1 MQKILLDLRNC
12 LSRINETI
20 LAFTINQVKIKG
32 KKTVKKIKICFI
44 ILCLGYGGAEKSLY
58 YLVKLMDKNKFDIT
72 VFAVLA
78 GGKMERDF
86 IDLGVKVKTPYSC
99 ALSSNNIVGKTA
111 NHFIVKRVERMV
123 NTNSSNLLKT
133 ATGEDYDIVVS
144 YHVDSSCYAAGF
156 PKKGKRIKYIHAD
169 LANSPSYVN
178 DNKYLFDL
186 KIPYNKVIGVSG
198 IAQAGYHKV
207 FGKNGSSAALL
218 NPIDSKEISRLANEN
233 SVNLQKGSYVCALG
247 RLTKEKGFARLIDV
261 YTKLKESQFPYKLV
275 IMGEGPEA
283 DNLKKKISD
292 NKMEDLVILM
302 GHQSNPYPVI
312 KNSKFLIVPSYSEG
326 LSMTAM
332 EAISLGVPVVSTC
345 PSVGDILG
353 DEPCG
358 IITDN
363 SDDALYEGMIEMSD
377 EKFYH
382 QAKQAAERRSRFF
395 DGRKMAEQVE
405 NMYLDILNDTKD
417 SEEVC

>member
-1 MQKILLDLRNC
+1 M
-12 LSRINETI
+12 
-20 LAFTINQVKIKG
+20 
-32 KKTVKKIKICFI
+32 KKIKIAFI
-44 ILCLGYGGAEKSLY
+44 ILCLGYGGAEKALY

-78 GGKMERDF
+78 GGKMEPDF

-99 ALSSNNIVGKTA
+99 AFSSGNIVKKAA
-111 NHFIVKRVERMV
+111 NHLIVKRIERMV
-123 NTNSSNLLKT
+123 SSNSSNLLKT

-186 KIPYNKVIGVSG
+186 KTPYDKVIGVSS
-198 IAQAGYHKV
+198 IAQAGYHKI
-207 FGKNGSSAALL
+207 FGKNGSSATLL
-218 NPIDSKEISRLANEN
+218 NPIDSSEINRLANEK
-233 SVNLQKGSYVCALG
+233 SVKLPKESYVCALG

-261 YTKLKESQFPYKLV
+261 YAKLKENLFPHKLV
-275 IMGEGPEA
+275 IMGEGPES
-283 DNLKKKISD
+283 DYLQKKISD
-292 NKMEDLVILM
+292 YKIEDFVILS
-302 GHQSNPYPVI
+302 GYQSNPYPVI

-332 EAISLGVPVVSTC
+332 EAICLRVPVVSTC
-345 PSVGDILG
+345 PSVGDIIG

-358 IITDN
+358 IITEN
-363 SDDALYEGMIEMSD
+363 SNDALFEAMKKMSD
-377 EKFYH
+377 EDFYQ
-382 QAKQAAERRSRFF
+382 QAKQSAERRSLFF
-395 DGRKMAEQVE
+395 DGRKMADRVE
-405 NMYLDILNDTKD
+405 KLYIDILNETKD
-417 SEEVC
+417 SEVIC